1 MTNNNTNESN
11 TMSKFENF
19 IASVYRPAE
28 LKITGSACKVDWVH
42 TTTANN
48 VSINGERVMF
58 YDHKIQRWIHTQQK
72 DLKSFEIVG

>member
-19 IASVYRPAE
+19 IASIDCTKE
-28 LKITGSACKVDWVH
+28 ITISGFACKSNWIH

-48 VSINGERVMF
+48 VSINGDRVML
-58 YDHKIQRWIHTQQK
+58 YDHKIKRYIHTLQS

>member
-11 TMSKFENF
+11 IMTKFEKF
-19 IASVYRPAE
+19 IASVDCTTE
-28 LKITGSACKVDWVH
+28 LKISGFACKSNWVH

-48 VSINGERVMF
+48 VSTNGERVMF
-58 YDHKIQRWIHTQQK
+58 YDHKIKRWIHTQQK

>member
-1 MTNNNTNESN
+1 MT
-11 TMSKFENF
+11 KFEKF
-19 IASVYRPAE
+19 IASVDCTAE
-28 LKITGSACKVDWVH
+28 LKISGTACKADWVH

-48 VSINGERVMF
+48 VSTNGERVMF

>member
-19 IASVYRPAE
+19 IASIDCTKE
-28 LKITGSACKVDWVH
+28 ITICGIGYKSNWVH

-48 VSINGERVMF
+48 VSINGDRVMF
-58 YDHKIQRWIHTQQK
+58 YDHKIKRYIHTQQK

>member
-1 MTNNNTNESN
+1 MG
-11 TMSKFENF
+11 KFENF
-19 IASVYRPAE
+19 IASIDCTKE
-28 LKITGSACKVDWVH
+28 IKINGFGCKSNWIH

-48 VSINGERVMF
+48 VSINGDRVMF